1 MTRLVIFD
9 LDGTL
14 LNTIEDL
21 AAACN
26 HALRG
31 CGCPERKPEEYNMMV
46 GRGIYNLF
54 RAALPEGKKT
64 DEMVWKMSELFVLYY
79 DSHKCDL
86 TRPYP
91 GIVGMLGKLSA
102 AKVKMAVASNKYQS
116 GAESIVASYFGQF
129 GFVRILGQR
138 DGRPIKPSPEI
149 VEEIMS
155 EVEGISRDEV
165 IYVGDSD
172 VDMLTGKNAGVRTVG
187 VTWGFRTR
195 EELLAHEP
203 WKLADTPEELASLI
217 LHRTD
222 TGMDSGNPD
231 M

>member
-64 DEMVWKMSELFVLYY
+64 DEMVRKMSERRE
-79 DSHKCDL
+79 K
-86 TRPYP
+86 
-91 GIVGMLGKLSA
+91 GSA
-102 AKVKMAVASNKYQS
+102 AYLPVEKKEVRLIVKNR
-116 GAESIVASYFGQF
+116 G
-129 GFVRILGQR
+129 
-138 DGRPIKPSPEI
+138 
-149 VEEIMS
+149 
-155 EVEGISRDEV
+155 
-165 IYVGDSD
+165 
-172 VDMLTGKNAGVRTVG
+172 
-187 VTWGFRTR
+187 
-195 EELLAHEP
+195 
-203 WKLADTPEELASLI
+203 
-217 LHRTD
+217 
-222 TGMDSGNPD
+222 
-231 M
+231 